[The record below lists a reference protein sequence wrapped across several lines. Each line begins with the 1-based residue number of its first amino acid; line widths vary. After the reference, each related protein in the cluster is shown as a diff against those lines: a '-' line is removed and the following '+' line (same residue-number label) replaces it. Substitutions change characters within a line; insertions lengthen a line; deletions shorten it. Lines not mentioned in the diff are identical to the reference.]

1 MDAPSPHSSP
11 PPWLGLLSWVPVL
24 AYFLIK
30 YLVIGRD
37 QITRQQNWMLIGA
50 VILAEIAL
58 WQYRKQFRKTQ
69 PPTDN
74 GTPPE

>member
-1 MDAPSPHSSP
+1 MDAPSSHSSP
-11 PPWLGLLSWVPVL
+11 PPWLGLLNWVPVL

-58 WQYRKQFRKTQ
+58 WQYRKQFRKPQ
-69 PPTDN
+69 PPADN
-74 GTPPE
+74 GTPQE